1 MTNNGGEAIKIAIVD
16 DEALITTL
24 LAEYFSR
31 YDGLKVLYTA
41 SSGEE
46 IIKLLQTKKPTPDV
60 ILLDLQMGGMDGME
74 AASALKQDHPNLKIV
89 IISSNYKK

>member
-41 SSGEE
+41 SSGE
-46 IIKLLQTKKPTPDV
+46 
-60 ILLDLQMGGMDGME
+60 
-74 AASALKQDHPNLKIV
+74 
-89 IISSNYKK
+89 